1 MTGVAQ
7 KASWTGNF
15 DPATDRY
22 LNVAAFTLPATGTF
36 GTGGQYL
43 PNVFGFFYMNENL
56 SLAKNTRIK
65 ERLALDLRLET
76 FNTFNR
82 VVFGNG
88 GTDISNPSAFGKVT
102 NMANSPRNAQIAIKL
117 VF

>member
-1 MTGVAQ
+1 
-7 KASWTGNF
+7 
-15 DPATDRY
+15 
-22 LNVAAFTLPATGTF
+22 
-36 GTGGQYL
+36 
-43 PNVFGFFYMNENL
+43 MNENL

-88 GTDISNPSAFGKVT
+88 GTDISNPSAFGRVT
-102 NMANSPRNAQIAIKL
+102 SMANSPRNAQIAIKL